1 MPVASMAVATVTTVP
16 MMVMTLLDYEIDPL
30 YLSQI
35 FLGKNYLDTR
45 QLANYCA
52 ESS

>member
-1 MPVASMAVATVTTVP
+1 MAVATVTTVP
-16 MMVMTLLDYEIDPL
+16 MMVMVVLDYGIDPL

-45 QLANYCA
+45 QLANYCVA
-52 ESS
+52 S